1 VAKDKQIQEID
12 IINNEA
18 NEEAAQDFLRLKL
31 NEEASDCDED
41 DA

>member
-1 VAKDKQIQEID
+1 VAKDNIIQEID

-18 NEEAAQDFLRLKL
+18 NEEAAQDFLRSKL
-31 NEEASDCDED
+31 NEASDCDED